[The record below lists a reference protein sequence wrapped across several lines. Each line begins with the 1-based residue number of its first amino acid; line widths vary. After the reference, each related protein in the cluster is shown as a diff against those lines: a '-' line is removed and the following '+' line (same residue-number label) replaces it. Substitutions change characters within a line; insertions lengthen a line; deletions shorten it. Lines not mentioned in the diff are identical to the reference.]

1 MPHVTVRSKRTR
13 LRIADIVISGVGDAG
28 RTWHSAGSTAR
39 CGPTA
44 VATLLRRFH
53 PSGEMLEARHLH
65 SNEHPVEG
73 MFLQT
78 FCSVPQGHRIN
89 ACRRDGG
96 VNTCEEGAC
105 YHRHPG
111 EASLI
116 VWSLH
121 VTALLIG
128 PALGGCRRLSEDG
141 AGDPV
146 PGRRA
151 HPRRR
156 DLRRESVDCAPHD
169 GNPRPRKRALRIRRA
184 P

>member
-96 VNTCEEGAC
+96 VNTCEERASYHPTGELTSFFNLTNIILKLALVHYWSNLRGASRC
-105 YHRHPG
+105 SRTSRSDAY
-111 EASLI
+111 E
-116 VWSLH
+116 
-121 VTALLIG
+121 
-128 PALGGCRRLSEDG
+128 LGSDRRQMDRGKRQG
-141 AGDPV
+141 AF
-146 PGRRA
+146 
-151 HPRRR
+151 
-156 DLRRESVDCAPHD
+156 
-169 GNPRPRKRALRIRRA
+169 
-184 P
+184 